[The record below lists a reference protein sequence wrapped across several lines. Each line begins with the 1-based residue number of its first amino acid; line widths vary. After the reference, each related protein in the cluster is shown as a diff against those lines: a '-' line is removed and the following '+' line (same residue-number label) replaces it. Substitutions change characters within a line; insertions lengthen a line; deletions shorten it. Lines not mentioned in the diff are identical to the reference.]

1 GAAERDAAEIAK
13 GYVASM
19 TLGTGQFCTK
29 PGLLFAPAGA
39 SGLRDALAEA
49 VNATASGPMLNESIH
64 RAFDEEVAR
73 RREDDRLSLVGAGA
87 PANPGR
93 WHGTAALFGV
103 SAADLEGD
111 LLEECFGPS
120 ALLVEYDGIADVAAA
135 LHRLGGQLTASV
147 HATDE
152 EEGLVGELH
161 AVLRGL
167 AGRLVFGGYPTGVA
181 VAWAMHHGG

>member
-1 GAAERDAAEIAK
+1 
-13 GYVASM
+13 
-19 TLGTGQFCTK
+19 
-29 PGLLFAPAGA
+29 
-39 SGLRDALAEA
+39 
-49 VNATASGPMLNESIH
+49 
-64 RAFDEEVAR
+64 
-73 RREDDRLSLVGAGA
+73 
-87 PANPGR
+87 
-93 WHGTAALFGV
+93 
-103 SAADLEGD
+103 GD

-181 VAWAMHHGG
+181 VAWAMHHGGPSPATSISGHSSVGATSIRRWLRPVSYQNAPASVLPEELRDGNPAGIPRRVDGVLQPAR